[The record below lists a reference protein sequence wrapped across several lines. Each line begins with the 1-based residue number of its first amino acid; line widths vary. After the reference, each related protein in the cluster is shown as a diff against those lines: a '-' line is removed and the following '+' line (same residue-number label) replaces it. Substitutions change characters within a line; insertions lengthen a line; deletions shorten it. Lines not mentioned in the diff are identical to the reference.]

1 MANGNPFLIKP
12 ADYSGGFQ
20 QLSQGLGAL
29 AEKRERDAQKA
40 QQDEIMSGLQTAVD
54 SGDMNQVSAFLMKNP
69 QLSSNIQENIYKG
82 MGIQEQARKDKFKT
96 DLFSILS
103 NPDQAEDIYAS
114 RIEEITK
121 NGGDPSQT
129 MAALGSHL
137 KDPNGGLQQAEVLA
151 ATMFPEEHAQWE
163 KVMRGEQP
171 EPMTEYQ
178 SEMVRQKD
186 VDQELKRL
194 EIEDKKL
201 ERQLKRETDELK
213 RQELEQ
219 KIAENKGKK
228 QSAVVAD
235 EQKINE
241 GIYKAKQ
248 NKQAVSELLN
258 NEDYMDSLSG
268 YTGRIPAITTTGVEA
283 EAYLDNIKNSM
294 TIENLSV
301 MSGPLTDKDIQVI
314 ASASSRLRE
323 GMSKT
328 ALEKELKTI
337 SNAYDRVIKN
347 YEKEASRKGY
357 TTGESQSNSNGSGVV
372 FSNEKYGDVT
382 EADIQETMR
391 KNNLTREQVM
401 ARLNG

>member
-29 AEKRERDAQKA
+29 SEKRERDE
-40 QQDEIMSGLQTAVD
+40 QQAKQQETMSQLQAAVD
-54 SGDMNQVSAFLMKNP
+54 TGDMNQVSAFLMKNP
-69 QLSSNIQENIYKG
+69 QLSSNIQDNIYKG

-103 NPDQAEDIYAS
+103 NPDQAEDIYAA
-114 RIEEITK
+114 RIEEITRS
-121 NGGDPSQT
+121 GGDPSQT
-129 MAALGSHL
+129 MSALGSHL
-137 KDPNGGLQQAEVLA
+137 KNPNGGLQQAEVLA

-171 EPMTEYQ
+171 KPMDEYQ
-178 SEMVRQKD
+178 KELVRQKD
-186 VDQELKRL
+186 IELNIRKEENKL
-194 EIEDKKL
+194 KAL
-201 ERQLKRETDELK
+201 ER
-213 RQELEQ
+213 RQKNAKTQAEIDKLQGQIEEQ
-219 KIAENKGKK
+219 EEKVNKGK
-228 QSAVVAD
+228 VAD

-241 GIYKAKQ
+241 GIYQANQ
-248 NKQAVSELLN
+248 NKKAVSELLN

-323 GMSKT
+323 GMSKP

-347 YEKEASRKGY
+347 YEKEANRKGY
-357 TTGESQSNSNGSGVV
+357 TTGESQGDKNGGGVV